1 MSECAFH
8 QEARRRQ
15 ANLEKKQEALKRLLA
30 KQSQSSSCE
39 QDATLTGSK
48 TAIMFSGADNF
59 DTKRNKSNWM
69 GTERDK
75 RQYDHSRNGPL
86 LDSTWHNLRRQL
98 FHIGLVTPLSTT
110 GKPTSFQ
117 DLQQVRVLSPK
128 R

>member
-59 DTKRNKSNWM
+59 DTKREKSFHDTNAVPNNFLHEFS
-69 GTERDK
+69 TRKLANSQEQKSDSLKKRKQRKLNIERD
-75 RQYDHSRNGPL
+75 
-86 LDSTWHNLRRQL
+86 
-98 FHIGLVTPLSTT
+98 
-110 GKPTSFQ
+110 
-117 DLQQVRVLSPK
+117 QVYKILHPYEF
-128 R
+128 